1 MTYESV
7 DEDGPTGNKDED
19 RYIYQDR
26 DCTKITWGA
35 LSGTG
40 GTQTFTYGNEQ
51 KPHEFERLFASYPA
65 IDPAL
70 YVISDPDM
78 LRMLGFLGHQSTR
91 LPEKVVTNWGSDSE
105 TETLTYKYKDL
116 TGWKIGAQIEGM
128 EITVKS
134 SISREARFVLTFDG
148 I

>member
-1 MTYESV
+1 
-7 DEDGPTGNKDED
+7 
-19 RYIYQDR
+19 
-26 DCTKITWGA
+26 
-35 LSGTG
+35 
-40 GTQTFTYGNEQ
+40 
-51 KPHEFERLFASYPA
+51 
-65 IDPAL
+65 
-70 YVISDPDM
+70 M

-116 TGWKIGAQIEGM
+116 TGWKIGTQIEGM